1 MQPRYGHLV
10 IQFVA
15 DNPGVWSYHC
25 HIAWHASMGY
35 NIQILERGEEIPN
48 VEIPFFIQQ
57 TCVDWNSWTKKNVVD
72 QIDAGI

>member
-1 MQPRYGHLV
+1 
-10 IQFVA
+10 
-15 DNPGVWSYHC
+15 
-25 HIAWHASMGY
+25 MGY